1 MAQEEVISI
10 QKEIEILSKVD
21 HPNIVRII
29 ETFEEDDYWCIVMEL
44 MTGGDL
50 FDKIIDT
57 FVFTE
62 DEVREAIRVIIDSVG
77 YLHFQGIIHR
87 DIKPENLML
96 SSKDLGISK
105 LKISDFGLA
114 RFLDTESL
122 ATTICGTPGYVAPE
136 VLEQKPYG
144 KECDF
149 WAIGIIT
156 FIL

>member
-77 YLHFQGIIHR
+77 YLHF
-87 DIKPENLML
+87 
-96 SSKDLGISK
+96 
-105 LKISDFGLA
+105 
-114 RFLDTESL
+114 
-122 ATTICGTPGYVAPE
+122 
-136 VLEQKPYG
+136 
-144 KECDF
+144 
-149 WAIGIIT
+149 
-156 FIL
+156 